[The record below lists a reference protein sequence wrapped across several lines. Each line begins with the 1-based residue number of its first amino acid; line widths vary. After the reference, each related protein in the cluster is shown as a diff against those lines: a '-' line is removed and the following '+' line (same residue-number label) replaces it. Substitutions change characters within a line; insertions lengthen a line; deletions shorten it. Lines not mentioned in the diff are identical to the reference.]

1 MKTRSARMRVADALL
16 VILWISALLP
26 AMAGEFD
33 AVHRYLP
40 VERQAG
46 IRELQFSFDGYS
58 GYWSADAWSWS
69 TARGLFIQSDPSPIA
84 SVWAMEQEIGNQ
96 LLLEELW
103 IEHGFIQQLA
113 QHDFAVVEGNTP
125 NPGTIS
131 LLCILDRPPL
141 TDELLQSLPKEQQFR
156 RNRAFMV
163 TRDKE
168 TLFVLACPTQE
179 ELDRL
184 KSYVLKAVEVVRAFD
199 FHRGMAGVQT
209 NHLTITPGYQH
220 SPFSLIAM
228 ARTLGCTWIMSSGYN
243 DWMLAAPVREALR
256 EVEEPFVWVSGQTVT
271 GGVMYGIDRYPDIQN
286 NTVAQGLDWAAER
299 GGCYFAD
306 LSAAGDENSKR
317 YNGYIVSG
325 PGDQDRIAELAAPLV
340 AQTKEIMRGA
350 PTFMVALLEKGAPLS
365 QETLLKA
372 LVDRRAVAVY
382 PDGVVV
388 GPPDLR
394 TTMLLLLLE
403 GAVLES
409 RFPGTLALA
418 AEMTPGQ
425 LTVDIE
431 NNGDAPV
438 QASFSTLASPGIRIT
453 AKHTSNENTIKPDI
467 TYKRLYSVELLPEAS
482 GRNNLVQIV
491 ADSEYGQSR
500 ALAHLKAPPFVSIHP
515 LLFESAGTLSFPISI
530 WNAGESGRV
539 PVHIAVKQKDTGNT
553 VVEFDREVEAER
565 WKEGR
570 DTVELELAAG
580 DYIAEVSA
588 LGVTSSGLIAVRPP
602 NGAASTHEEDL
613 NQDGVPEIVME
624 NDYVRVVVLHTG
636 GRVIEYTLKS
646 NGENIFFKLWP
657 EKPPMHGEVGGVR
670 QFYPFG
676 GLEEF
681 IGYPYIG
688 GHIEYRSEIL
698 QAEGD
703 RARVRV
709 WANIHGSEISKIYTL
724 YGGGPLLEARYTF
737 SNMSPSLNTIGIN
750 PLFELGKSTGPEDR
764 YYFPEESI
772 VETRPELERYY
783 GRATFPKEGWAAGH
797 DTESDISLVIGYPV
811 DAAIYLHLW
820 NNHPNNTPTPYY
832 YTEIQPWIELN
843 HGTSKYFTYYVLG
856 SVGPWE
862 SLLSQF
868 EGLGLVTESKK
879 DVPWQY

>member
-1 MKTRSARMRVADALL
+1 MLL
-16 VILWISALLP
+16 VFLWIAACLSAT
-26 AMAGEFD
+26 AGEFD

-40 VERQAG
+40 VERENG
-46 IRELQFSFDGYS
+46 VRELPFSFDGYS
-58 GYWSADAWSWS
+58 GYWSADAWSWYS
-69 TARGLFIQSDPSPIA
+69 ARGLYIHSDPSPLA
-84 SVWAMEQEIGNQ
+84 SIWTMEQEIGNQ

-103 IEHGFIQQLA
+103 IEYGFIQQLA
-113 QHDFAVVEGNTP
+113 QHDFAVVDGNEP
-125 NPGTIS
+125 RPGTVT

-141 TDELLQSLPKEQQFR
+141 TDELLQNIPREQQFR

-163 TRDKE
+163 RNDNE

-184 KSYVLKAVEVVRAFD
+184 KTYVLKAAEVVRAFD

-220 SPFSLIAM
+220 SPFDLIGM

-243 DWMLAAPVREALR
+243 DWMLAGPVQAALR
-256 EVEEPFVWVSGQTVT
+256 EVDEPFVWVSGQTVT

-286 NTVAQGLDWAAER
+286 NTVAQCLDWAVER

-306 LSAAGDENSKR
+306 LSAAGDDNSKR

-325 PGDQDRIAELAAPLV
+325 PGDQDRIAELAAPFV

-350 PTFMVALLEKGAPLS
+350 PTFMVALLEKGTPLS

-372 LVDRRAVAVY
+372 LLDRRAVAVY
-382 PDGVVV
+382 PDGAVV

-394 TTMLLLLLE
+394 TTMQILLLE

-418 AEMTPGQ
+418 AELTAGALTLEMRNGGSEPLHANFSLLTSPGVRIKQ
-425 LTVDIE
+425 RDSEKSLTVR
-431 NNGDAPV
+431 P
-438 QASFSTLASPGIRIT
+438 
-453 AKHTSNENTIKPDI
+453 NET
-467 TYKRLYSVELLPEAS
+467 RRLLYSVELLPEAS

-491 ADSEYGQSR
+491 ADSECGQAR
-500 ALAHLKAPPFVSIHP
+500 ALAHLNVPPVVSIHP
-515 LLFESAGTLSFPISI
+515 LLYESAGTLSFPISI
-530 WNAGESGRV
+530 WNTSRSKHV
-539 PVHIAVKQKDTGNT
+539 PLHVVVKQKDGGNR
-553 VVEFDREVEAER
+553 VVELDREVEAER
-565 WKEGR
+565 WMEGR
-570 DTVELELAAG
+570 DTVELDLAAG

-588 LGVTSSGLIAVRPP
+588 LGVTSSGVIAVRPAE
-602 NGAASTHEEDL
+602 GIASTHEEDL

-646 NGENIFFKLWP
+646 NGENVFFKLWP
-657 EKPPMHGEVGGVR
+657 DRPPMHGKVGGVR

-688 GHIEYRSEIL
+688 GHIEYRHEIL
-698 QAEGD
+698 QGDGD

-724 YGGGPLLEARYTF
+724 YGGGPLLEARYAF

-764 YYFPEESI
+764 YYFPEETI
-772 VETRPELERYY
+772 AETRPELERYY
-783 GRATFPKEGWAAGH
+783 GRATFPKKGWAAGH
-797 DTESDISLVIGYPV
+797 DTEADISLVIGYPV

-820 NNHPNNTPTPYY
+820 NNHPDNTPTPYY

-843 HGTSKYFTYYVLG
+843 HGTTKYFTYYVLG

-862 SLLSQF
+862 ALLAQF
-868 EGLGLVTESKK
+868 EGFGLVTESKK
-879 DVPWQY
+879 DAPWQY